1 MSAIK
6 FAFRFGS
13 VLFNASSFTLP
24 PVLVRTA
31 DQKKTHTHT
40 HMHTQMKRDLIRPW
54 NTSSTFSLL
63 QTGTMPRQLLACHH
77 CLCRSASRVYSCH
90 DSPVLFVLYARTC
103 ACVFACGC
111 TSSFLPPTST
121 WGHFPTTKDQSSSSE
136 SRLLFL
142 DDLLLKQYNQ

>member
-111 TSSFLPPTST
+111 TSSFLRINHHHLNLAFSFQMIYCLNNTI
-121 WGHFPTTKDQSSSSE
+121 SE
-136 SRLLFL
+136 
-142 DDLLLKQYNQ
+142 QNQIF